1 MTMYPVQTTRAIHDP
16 GRSVTYWRQVMS
28 LVLGVAMCLFS
39 LHGCS
44 SMKTLVYPCTE
55 HAKCIKRCE
64 KRYGGTAVEVA
75 CKDRCDRELGWELSR
90 DKRPVREEQGKKGR
104 LAK

>member
-1 MTMYPVQTTRAIHDP
+1 MTMSSSQTTSATHGP
-16 GRSVTYWRQVMS
+16 ARSVTYWRQLMS
-28 LVLGVAMCLFS
+28 LVLCVALCLFS

-44 SMKTLVYPCTE
+44 SLTTLVYPCTE

-64 KRYGGTAVEVA
+64 KRYGGTVVEVA
-75 CKDRCDRELGWELSR
+75 CKDRCDRELGWEFSR
-90 DKRPVREEQGKKGR
+90 DKRSVGGQQGEKGH